1 MTIVPSAEPNAEPSA
16 APEVKAVPE
25 TVTAAFDE
33 FMEAFEAF
41 KEVNDRRLGEI
52 EQKLTADVVTRDKM
66 DRINRAM
73 DDQKKVLD
81 QLLLKKARPQLG
93 SGGGHGRGPE
103 LSPEAAEHKA
113 AFDAYVRRGEEAGLR
128 ELEAKAFSSTT
139 GADGGYLVPPET
151 DTEIG
156 RRIAVVSPMRALST
170 VRTVSSAVL
179 KKPFATSGL
188 STGWVAETAARPQTN
203 TPQLAELS
211 FPTMEL
217 YAMPAATQALLDD
230 SAVDIEAWMAG
241 EVDLV
246 FAEQEGD
253 AFIRG
258 DGVNKPKGFL
268 SYTTV
273 ADASWTWG
281 NIGYVATGSAGA
293 WKTSGPS
300 DTLVDLVYALKA
312 GHRQNGTF
320 MMNRKTQGDIRKFK
334 DADGNYLWRPPASAG
349 QPASLMGYPI
359 AEAEEMPDVAANSLS
374 VAFGDFRSG
383 YLVVDRAGV
392 RILRDPYS
400 AKPYVL
406 FYTTKRVGG
415 GVQNFEAIKLVKFAA
430 S

>member
-1 MTIVPSAEPNAEPSA
+1 MTEQVAGMSSA

-25 TVTAAFDE
+25 TVTAAFDD

-41 KEVNDRRLGEI
+41 KDVNDRRLGEI
-52 EQKLTADVVTRDKM
+52 EQKLSADVVTRDKM
-66 DRINRAM
+66 DRINRAV
-73 DDQKKVLD
+73 DEQKKVLD
-81 QLLLKKARPQLG
+81 QMVLKKARPRLG
-93 SGGGHGRGPE
+93 SQAGGAGSE
-103 LSPEAAEHKA
+103 LSAEAVEHKT
-113 AFDAYVRRGEEAGLR
+113 AFDAYVRRGDEAGLR
-128 ELEAKAFSSTT
+128 ELEAKAFSAGT

-151 DTEIG
+151 NTEIG
-156 RRIAVVSPMRALST
+156 RRISVISPMRALST

-179 KKPFATSGL
+179 KKPFATTGL
-188 STGWVAETAARPQTN
+188 ATGWVAETAARPQTN
-203 TPQLAELS
+203 SAQLAELA

-230 SAVDIEAWMAG
+230 AAVDIEAWIAG

-258 DGVNKPKGFL
+258 DGIAKPKGFL

-273 ADASWTWG
+273 ADSAWSWG
-281 NIGYVATGSAGA
+281 NLGYIATGAAGA
-293 WKTSGPS
+293 WKASGPS
-300 DTLVDLVYALKA
+300 DTLIEAIYALKA

-320 MMNRKTQGDIRKFK
+320 MMNRKTQADIRKFK
-334 DADGNYLWRPPASAG
+334 DADGNYLWRPPATAG
-349 QPASLMGYPI
+349 QPASLMGFPI
-359 AEAEEMPDVAANSLS
+359 AEAEEMPDVAASSLS
-374 VAFGDFRSG
+374 LAFGDFRTG

>member
-1 MTIVPSAEPNAEPSA
+1 MTDETRMMAGV
-16 APEVKAVPE
+16 APEVKTVPE
-25 TVTAAFDE
+25 TVTAAFDD

-41 KEVNDRRLGEI
+41 REVNDRRLGEI
-52 EQKLTADVVTRDKM
+52 EQKLTADVVTRDKV

-81 QLLLKKARPQLG
+81 QLVLKKARPQLG
-93 SGGGHGRGPE
+93 GGGGE
-103 LSPEAAEHKA
+103 MSAEVMEHKA
-113 AFDAYVRRGEEAGLR
+113 AFDAYVRRGEEGSLR
-128 ELEAKAFSSTT
+128 ELEAKAFSAGT
-139 GADGGYLVPPET
+139 GADGGYLVPPQT
-151 DTEIG
+151 DAEIG
-156 RRIAVVSPMRALST
+156 RRVSVISPMRALST

-179 KKPFATSGL
+179 KKPFATAGL
-188 STGWVAETAARPQTN
+188 STGWVAETAARPQTG

-230 SAVDIEAWMAG
+230 SAVDIEAWIAS
-241 EVDLV
+241 EVDIV

-253 AFIRG
+253 AFVRG
-258 DGVNKPKGFL
+258 DGLNKPKGFL

-273 ADASWTWG
+273 AEASWSWG
-281 NIGYVATGSAGA
+281 NIGYIATGTGGG
-293 WKTSGPS
+293 WKVTGPS
-300 DTLVDLVYALKA
+300 DTLVEIVYTLKA

-320 MMNRKTQGDIRKFK
+320 MMNRRTQGDIRKFK

-359 AEAEEMPDVAANSLS
+359 AEAEEMPDVGAGSLS

-415 GVQNFEAIKLVKFAA
+415 GVQNFEAIKVVKFAA